1 MKKMKIKISPV
12 EKNEDLEIAKW
23 LFFEYLE
30 YLKKEFYEYADMP
43 WFIEYYQAFEKEIEE
58 LPGKYKPPKGCI
70 LLAQYDGRP
79 VGCVA
84 LDEQSDGI
92 CEMKRL
98 YIKSEFQRKG
108 IGAALCKAL
117 IEQSKKIGY
126 SNLRLATA
134 LEPAKRLYESL
145 GFVEIQPFDQVP
157 VDGVV
162 FMELK
167 LK

>member
-1 MKKMKIKISPV
+1 MLKIYRAETKTDIEVTKK
-12 EKNEDLEIAKW
+12 
-23 LFFEYLE
+23 LFSEYLE

-43 WFIEYYQAFEKEIEE
+43 WFIEYYQAFEKEIDN
-58 LPGKYKPPKGCI
+58 LPGEYKPPKGCV
-70 LLAQYDGRP
+70 LLAVHDSQP

-98 YIKSEFQRKG
+98 YIKPDYQRTG

-117 IEQSKKIGY
+117 IEQSKKMDY

-145 GFVEIQPFDQVP
+145 GFIEIQPFDHVP
-157 VDGVV
+157 VSGVIYL
-162 FMELK
+162 ELK
-167 LK
+167 LT

>member
-1 MKKMKIKISPV
+1 MLKIYLVKT
-12 EKNEDLEIAKW
+12 KEDIDVAKH

-30 YLKKEFYEYADMP
+30 YLNKEFYEYADLQ
-43 WFIEYYQAFEKEIEE
+43 WFIDYYRAFEKEIDG
-58 LPGKYKPPKGCI
+58 LPGEYKPPKGCI
-70 LLAQYDGRP
+70 LLAEYDGRP

-84 LDEQSDGI
+84 LNEQSDGI

-117 IEQSKKIGY
+117 IEQSKEIGY
-126 SNLRLATA
+126 KYLRLATA

-145 GFVEIQPFDQVP
+145 GFVEIQSFDDVP
-157 VDGVV
+157 VGGVV
-162 FMELK
+162 FMELN
-167 LK
+167 LM